1 MYICVTIVSAVF
13 ILLSKTLSRMGHILD
28 MTQKEK
34 DNFFKTL
41 LKKTKRD
48 IVKRFVALESQ
59 EQFL

>member
-1 MYICVTIVSAVF
+1 
-13 ILLSKTLSRMGHILD
+13 MGHILD

-34 DNFFKTL
+34 DIFFKML

-48 IVKRFVALESQ
+48 IVKQFVALESQ